1 MNDDDG
7 SVIVPPKNQTVT
19 DQAAATDQAVT
30 DQAAGSTAERVPW
43 PAEERLRLIFG
54 DVAYRGHPKN
64 RRVMM

>member
-7 SVIVPPKNQTVT
+7 SVIVPPKNQTV
-19 DQAAATDQAVT
+19 TDQAVT